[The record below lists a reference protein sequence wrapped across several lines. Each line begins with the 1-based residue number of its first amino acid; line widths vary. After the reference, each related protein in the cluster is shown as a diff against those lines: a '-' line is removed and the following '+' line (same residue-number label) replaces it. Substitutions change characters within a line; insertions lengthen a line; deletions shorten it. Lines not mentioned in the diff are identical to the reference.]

1 MIKLSYRQSEKYTL
15 GALSI
20 FHQKNKIDY
29 SISIPI
35 LIYSYFIRTRGTN
48 VIFNFRRFE
57 VLIIR
62 VIQRVDNLC
71 IDTVNNLH
79 FPDLN
84 GDGEI
89 SSNDLIETVQRLMW
103 PHYEGID
110 TAEAEHVA
118 RIVSF
123 HTA

>member
-1 MIKLSYRQSEKYTL
+1 MNILMIKLSYRQSEKYTL

-62 VIQRVDNLC
+62 VWITSVSTLLTIFIFQ
-71 IDTVNNLH
+71 IWTATVKSRRT
-79 FPDLN
+79 
-84 GDGEI
+84 I
-89 SSNDLIETVQRLMW
+89 
-103 PHYEGID
+103 
-110 TAEAEHVA
+110 
-118 RIVSF
+118 
-123 HTA
+123 